1 MIWNWS
7 TQPILNSHLLVMVLA
22 TVLSLLLLIRP
33 AFRQLSLPRQ
43 RLLQGLRLGVVLL
56 MLLAMLRPTLVRSI
70 GERQRAVLVM
80 LFDQSRSMQLSSD
93 RQGETRWE
101 SMVRVLDRCRVSLA
115 GLRKEVDVRGYVFD
129 KQLIATEWGE
139 AGFALPLNP
148 EGDQTDIGSS
158 LFDAVRREAGRKVV
172 GVILMG
178 DGAQNAFAPGVELVE
193 AGREMQRLE
202 FPLYGVP
209 LGPAGGDG
217 QTRDVAIEGLP
228 EQYTVFVK
236 TELRVTARL
245 RVRGYVN
252 LQIPVEMIL
261 EDSAGNQKP
270 IGRQELSVTEDG
282 QYVEID
288 MPFIPEKPGKYRV
301 ILDAQ
306 SQAGEVVTSNN
317 QSTSYVTVLEG
328 GLQVVIYVGGF
339 RQGSPEMRIR
349 DSLASS
355 PDMQVRLVDLRGYN
369 FPENWPLKTNGT
381 TADPTV
387 DVYLIG
393 SVYADALGDTAL
405 QNLETAVS
413 AGKGLMMIGGPHSF
427 GPGNYRDSSLSDV
440 LPITIGPLE
449 KEDFNGPPR
458 RDVHLRNRGDDPNDL
473 RMIPVRPHPVTSLS
487 TPSQNAAAW
496 KRLPEL
502 DWANRFAEVK
512 DTPGTQVLLE
522 TIGKNPILV
531 SGEYGRGR
539 VLAFAGDSTWK
550 WLSRP
555 GTSSFE
561 SEHKRFWR
569 QAILWLARR
578 DELQKD
584 DVWIQL
590 DQRRF
595 FPTSPIKFSGGAK
608 DSAGETI
615 ADAVFQAKLIAPS
628 GSASMISLSAADR
641 EVAGTISGIDQPGN
655 YQIQLIGM
663 RQNQKLG
670 ETTAAFQILDR
681 DIELSN
687 PAADPAQLARLTRMT
702 RAAGGRLVAPEQLP
716 ELLKEI
722 RENPQEREIRAQA
735 RWQLADTLWD
745 AWLFFLGVAL
755 LLSLEWGLRK
765 KWGLV

>member
-7 TQPILNSHLLVMVLA
+7 TQPILNSHLLVVFLA
-22 TVLSLLLLIRP
+22 IGLSLLLMIRP
-33 AFRQLSLPRQ
+33 AFRQLSMTRQ
-43 RLLQGLRLGVVLL
+43 RLLQGLRLAVVLL
-56 MLLAMLRPTLVRSI
+56 MLLAMLRPTLVRST

-101 SMVRVLDRCRVSLA
+101 SMVRVLDRCRASLA
-115 GLRKEVDVRGYVFD
+115 ALRDQVEIRGYVFD
-129 KQLIATEWGE
+129 KRVIAAEWGE

-178 DGAQNAFAPGVELVE
+178 DGAQNAFAPEVEVVE

-209 LGPAGGDG
+209 FGPAGGDE

-236 TELRVTARL
+236 TELRVKARL

-252 LQIPVEMIL
+252 LQVPVEMIL
-261 EDSAGNQKP
+261 EDATGNQEP
-270 IGRQELSVTEDG
+270 IGQQKLSVAEDG
-282 QYVEID
+282 QYAEID
-288 MPFIPEKPGKYRV
+288 MPFIPEKPGRYRV
-301 ILDAQ
+301 ILNAQ

-317 QSTSYVTVLEG
+317 QSTAYVTVLEG

-381 TADPTV
+381 AADPAV

-393 SVYADALGDTAL
+393 SVYADALGDAAL
-405 QNLETAVS
+405 NNLEAAVS
-413 AGKGLMMIGGPHSF
+413 GGKGLMMIGGPHSF
-427 GPGNYRDSSLSDV
+427 GPGNYRASSLSDV

-458 RDVHLRNRGDDPNDL
+458 HDVHLRNRGEDPNDL
-473 RMIPVRPHPVTSLS
+473 RMIPVRPHPVTTLS
-487 TPSQNAAAW
+487 TPSQNADVW

-502 DWANRFAEVK
+502 DWANRFAGVK
-512 DTPGTQVLLE
+512 ETPGTQVLLE
-522 TIGKNPILV
+522 TASKNPILV

-555 GTSSFE
+555 GASNFE
-561 SEHKRFWR
+561 REHKRFWR

-595 FPTSPIKFSGGAK
+595 FPASPIAFSGGAK
-608 DSAGETI
+608 DSTGETI
-615 ADAVFQAKLIAPS
+615 EDAVFQAKLIAPD
-628 GSASMISLSAADR
+628 GSLSTISLSMVNR
-641 EVAGTISGIDQPGN
+641 EVEGSISGIDQPGN
-655 YQIQLIGM
+655 YQIQLIAT

-670 ETTAAFQILDR
+670 ETRAAFQILDR

-687 PAADPAQLARLTRMT
+687 PAADPAQLARLVRMT
-702 RAAGGRLVAPEQLP
+702 SAVGGRLVAPEQLS
-716 ELLKEI
+716 ELLNEI
-722 RENPQEREIRAQA
+722 HENPQETEIRAQT

-745 AWLFFLGVAL
+745 AWLFFFGVVV

>member
-33 AFRQLSLPRQ
+33 AFRQLSLTRQ
-43 RLLQGLRLGVVLL
+43 RLLITLRLGVVLL
-56 MLLAMLRPTLVRSI
+56 MLLAMLRPTLVRST
-70 GERQRAVLVM
+70 GERQQAVLVM

-93 RQGETRWE
+93 RQGETRWD
-101 SMVRVLDRCRVSLA
+101 SMVRVLGRCRESLA
-115 GLRKEVDVRGYVFD
+115 ALRGEVELRGYVFD
-129 KQLIATEWGE
+129 KRLIAIEWGE
-139 AGFALPLNP
+139 AGFALPLDP

-178 DGAQNAFAPGVELVE
+178 DGAQNAFAPEVEVVE

-209 LGPAGGDG
+209 LGPAGGDE

-236 TELRVTARL
+236 TELRIAARL
-245 RVRGYVN
+245 RVRGFVN
-252 LQIPVEMIL
+252 LQVPVEMIL
-261 EDSAGNQKP
+261 EDAMGNQQPLGQQK
-270 IGRQELSVTEDG
+270 LSVAEDG
-282 QYVEID
+282 QYAEID

-301 ILDAQ
+301 ILNAQ
-306 SQAGEVVTSNN
+306 PQAGEVVTSNN
-317 QSTSYVTVLEG
+317 QSTTYVTVLEG

-355 PDMQVRLVDLRGYN
+355 PDVQVRLVDLRGYN

-381 TADPTV
+381 ATDRTV

-393 SVYADALGDTAL
+393 SVYADALGDTTL
-405 QNLETAVS
+405 NHLEAAV
-413 AGKGLMMIGGPHSF
+413 AEGKGLMMIGGPHSF

-449 KEDFNGPPR
+449 KEDFGGPPR
-458 RDVHLRNRGDDPNDL
+458 RDVHLRNSDDDPNDL
-473 RMIPVRPHPVTSLS
+473 RMIPVRPHPVTTIA
-487 TPSQNAAAW
+487 TPSQNAAVW

-502 DWANRFAEVK
+502 DWANRFAGVK

-522 TIGKNPILV
+522 TAGKNPILV

-555 GTSSFE
+555 GASNFE
-561 SEHKRFWR
+561 REHKRFWR

-578 DELQKD
+578 EELQKN

-595 FPTSPIKFSGGAK
+595 FPTSPISFSGGAK
-608 DSAGETI
+608 DSAGEI
-615 ADAVFQAKLIAPS
+615 IEDAVFQANLIAPDDS
-628 GSASMISLSAADR
+628 TSTISLSLDNR
-641 EVAGTISGIDQPGN
+641 EVEGTVTGLEQPGT
-655 YQIQLIGM
+655 YQIQLIAM

-670 ETTAAFQILDR
+670 ETKAAFQILDR

-687 PAADPAQLARLTRMT
+687 PAADPAQLARLARMT
-702 RAAGGRLVAPEQLP
+702 SAAGGRLVAPEQLP
-716 ELLKEI
+716 GLLNEI
-722 RENPQEREIRAQA
+722 HENPQATEIRAQA

-745 AWLFFLGVAL
+745 AWLFFLGVVAL
-755 LLSLEWGLRK
+755 LSFEWGLRK

>member
-7 TQPILNSHLLVMVLA
+7 TQPILNSHLLVVFLA
-22 TVLSLLLLIRP
+22 IGLSLSLMIRP
-33 AFRQLSLPRQ
+33 AFRQLSMTRQ
-43 RLLQGLRLGVVLL
+43 RLLQGLRLAVVLL
-56 MLLAMLRPTLVRSI
+56 MLLAMLRPTLVRST

-101 SMVRVLDRCRVSLA
+101 SMVRVLDRCRASLA
-115 GLRKEVDVRGYVFD
+115 ALRDQVEIRGYVFD
-129 KQLIATEWGE
+129 KRVIAAEWGE

-178 DGAQNAFAPGVELVE
+178 DGAQNAFAPEVEVVE

-209 LGPAGGDG
+209 FGPAGGDE

-236 TELRVTARL
+236 TELRVKARL
-245 RVRGYVN
+245 RVRGFVN
-252 LQIPVEMIL
+252 LQVPVEMVL
-261 EDSAGNQKP
+261 EDATGNQEP
-270 IGRQELSVTEDG
+270 IGQQKLSVAEDG
-282 QYVEID
+282 QYAEID
-288 MPFIPEKPGKYRV
+288 MPFIPEKPGRYRV
-301 ILDAQ
+301 ILNAQ
-306 SQAGEVVTSNN
+306 SQVGEVVTSNN
-317 QSTSYVTVLEG
+317 QSTAYVTVLEG

-381 TADPTV
+381 AADPAV

-393 SVYADALGDTAL
+393 SVYADALGDVAL
-405 QNLETAVS
+405 NNLEAAVS
-413 AGKGLMMIGGPHSF
+413 GGKGLMMIGGPHSF

-458 RDVHLRNRGDDPNDL
+458 RDVHLRNRGEDPNDL
-473 RMIPVRPHPVTSLS
+473 RMIPVRPHPVTTLS
-487 TPSQNAAAW
+487 TPSQNADVW

-502 DWANRFAEVK
+502 DWANRFAGVK
-512 DTPGTQVLLE
+512 ATPGTQVLLE
-522 TIGKNPILV
+522 TASKHPILV

-555 GTSSFE
+555 GASNFE
-561 SEHKRFWR
+561 REHKRFWR

-595 FPTSPIKFSGGAK
+595 FPASPIAFSGGAK
-608 DSAGETI
+608 DSTGETI
-615 ADAVFQAKLIAPS
+615 EDAVFQAKLIAPD
-628 GSASMISLSAADR
+628 GSPSTISLSMVNR
-641 EVAGTISGIDQPGN
+641 EVEGSISGIDQPGN
-655 YQIQLIGM
+655 YQIQLIAT

-670 ETTAAFQILDR
+670 ETRAAFQILDR

-687 PAADPAQLARLTRMT
+687 PAADPAQLARLVRMT
-702 RAAGGRLVAPEQLP
+702 NAAGGRLVAPERLS
-716 ELLKEI
+716 ELLNEI
-722 RENPQEREIRAQA
+722 HENPQDTEIRAQT

-745 AWLFFLGVAL
+745 AWLFFFGVTAL
-755 LLSLEWGLRK
+755 LGLEWGLRK